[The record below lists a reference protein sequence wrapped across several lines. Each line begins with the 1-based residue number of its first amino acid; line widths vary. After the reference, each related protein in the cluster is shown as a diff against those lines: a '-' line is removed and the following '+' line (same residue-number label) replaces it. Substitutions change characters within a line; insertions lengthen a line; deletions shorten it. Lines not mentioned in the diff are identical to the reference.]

1 MKLSI
6 VIISKDEP
14 KLAQTLAVLEDH
26 LAKSRYVRDTEV
38 LVIDASESRLDA
50 IRRARGWVRWID
62 FKGPPG
68 VAISIPH
75 QRNAGVNTS
84 QGDVIV
90 FTDSGCVPQPLWLEN
105 LLAPIENGE
114 EMVTVGPSF
123 TGDNLYSPERG
134 KLPPTYVKEAP
145 TINMAFRREVF
156 EAVGGFDERFAYGSD
171 TDFTWRLISNG
182 FRIRYVSEAVVDHDW
197 GNWARRMK
205 RSRQYGAARMRLYK
219 KHTSRLRTVLRDDP
233 VPFIYPFWLIGLP
246 LAFRWKGYF
255 LLLLIPLWRARKRP
269 FPIQTVIAHVFEG
282 YGALEELVSIA
293 ANRSR

>member
-14 KLAQTLAVLEDH
+14 KLAQTLAVLENH
-26 LAKSRYVRDTEV
+26 LANSKYVHDAEV
-38 LVIDASESRLDA
+38 VVVDASESRLDA
-50 IRRARGWVRWID
+50 IRRARGWVQWVD

-75 QRNAGVNTS
+75 QRNFGVNTS
-84 QGDVIV
+84 HGDVIV
-90 FTDSGCVPQPLWLEN
+90 FTDSGCIPQPLWLDN

-123 TGDNLYSPERG
+123 TGDNLYSYERG
-134 KLPPTYVKEAP
+134 TSPPTYVNEAS
-145 TINMAFRREVF
+145 TINLAFRREVF
-156 EAVGGFDERFAYGSD
+156 ETVGGFDEHFAYGSD
-171 TDFTWRLISNG
+171 TDFTWRLISHG

-205 RSRQYGAARMRLYK
+205 RSRQYGAARMRLYT
-219 KHTSRLRTVLRDDP
+219 KHTDRLRTVLRDDP
-233 VPFIYPFWLIGLP
+233 VPFVYPLWLIGLP
-246 LAFRWKGYF
+246 VAFRRKAYL

-269 FPIQTVIAHVFEG
+269 FPVQTVASHILEG